1 MEVCLYQMATQE
13 NTMNE
18 DIDNSSKKS
27 MSRLK
32 YTFNVDASYDLK
44 RRVTGIGI
52 VIHETDQPRKNGPVI
67 DEISELY
74 SNVPAGET
82 EKFAVFRALEIA
94 SGRNYEI
101 LRIRS
106 DYNCMRTK
114 LKEDHKADTGHER
127 DDLHGLILRY
137 AKKFKEVKFLYCL
150 RRKNQIA
157 HRLARKAVNELVPQK
172 TGTAFSMKQWND
184 DK

>member
-1 MEVCLYQMATQE
+1 MTNQE
-13 NTMNE
+13 NTLKE
-18 DIDNSSKKS
+18 DNNSSQNP

-32 YTFNVDASYDLK
+32 YTFYVDASYDLK

-74 SNVPAGET
+74 SNVPAGEI

-94 SGRNYEI
+94 SERNYEI

-106 DYNCMRTK
+106 DYNCMRRK
-114 LKEDHKADTGHER
+114 LKEDHKANTGHDR

-137 AKKFKEVKFLYCL
+137 AKKFKEVKFLYCP
-150 RRKNQIA
+150 RRKNQMA
-157 HRLARKAVNELVPQK
+157 HQLARKAVKELSPQK
-172 TGTAFSMKQWND
+172 TGAAFPMKQ
-184 DK
+184 

>member
-1 MEVCLYQMATQE
+1 MTNQE
-13 NTMNE
+13 NTLIE
-18 DIDNSSKKS
+18 DSNSSKEP

-52 VIHETDQPRKNGPVI
+52 VIHETDQPRKNGLVI
-67 DEISELY
+67 NEISELY
-74 SNVPAGET
+74 SDVPAGGI

-94 SGRNYEI
+94 YERNYEI

-106 DYNCMRTK
+106 DYNSMRTK
-114 LKEDHKADTGHER
+114 LKEDHKAGTGHER

-137 AKKFKEVKFLYCL
+137 AKKFTEVKFLYCL
-150 RRKNQIA
+150 RRRNQIA
-157 HRLARKAVNELVPQK
+157 HRLARKAIKELVPQK
-172 TGTAFSMKQWND
+172 TGAAFSMEQLND

>member
-1 MEVCLYQMATQE
+1 MTNQE
-13 NTMNE
+13 NTLKE
-18 DIDNSSKKS
+18 DIDKSSQRP

-32 YTFNVDASYDLK
+32 YTFNVDASFHLK

-74 SNVPAGET
+74 SDVPAGEI

-94 SGRNYEI
+94 SERNYEI

-106 DYNCMRTK
+106 DYNSMRRK
-114 LKEDHKADTGHER
+114 LKKDHKANTGHDR
-127 DDLHGLILRY
+127 DDLHGLILRF
-137 AKKFKEVKFLYCL
+137 AKKFKEVKFLYCP

-157 HRLARKAVNELVPQK
+157 HRLARKAVKELSPQK
-172 TGTAFSMKQWND
+172 TSTAFSMKQWNN